1 MHLLAAIPGTISD
14 GAQAVDLGQTPGE
27 IVVLSAADSDLACL
41 AAAQQRLVAGDQATP
56 SLRLASLLKLGH
68 NYSVD
73 LYIENVAS
81 HGKLIVARI
90 LGGRGY
96 WNYGVERLIEIAR
109 ARGIKLALL
118 PGDDKPDTE
127 LAHGTTL
134 VPEEAQRLWRYLVE
148 GGAGNAEQFL
158 RYAASLI
165 GRAGEWREP
174 APILRAGLYWPGAQR
189 PDLDALRQHWKPDAP
204 IAALTFYRALV
215 LAANTTPVDALIEA
229 LQARGLNPLPVF
241 VSSLK
246 DPESAAILEMLLD
259 ETRPDIVLNATA
271 FAVSTGS
278 DDAAGPFAA
287 HDCPVL
293 QVIFSGGD
301 EMNWRA
307 GARGLDARDIAMNV
321 ALPEL
326 DGRIISRA
334 VSFKAA
340 PARDALTEADLTLY
354 QPVRDRIDFVADL
367 ARNWVRLRH
376 TPKPERRVVLILA
389 NYPHRDGRIGNGVGL
404 DTPQSAITMLRA
416 LKADGYRVEDI
427 PADGDALIRALLAG
441 PTNADRGR
449 DADETYSRGDYG
461 IVFATLPRALQDRV
475 NERWGAPERD
485 PFFRENR
492 LTCGDFAMSAIRCAN
507 VVVAVQPSRGYDI
520 DPKASY
526 HSPDLPP
533 PHGYLA
539 FYAWLADGVR
549 AHAIVHL
556 GKHGNLEW
564 LPGKALA
571 LSNECFPEAALGALP
586 HLYPFIVNDPG
597 EGTQAKRRAQ
607 AVIIDHLTPPLAR
620 AESYGRLGELER
632 LIDEYYAA
640 ATGDP
645 RRTKLLAS
653 QILDLVRGAGLDAD
667 CGIAAGE
674 NDMAA
679 LQKLDAYLCE
689 LKEMQ
694 IRDGL
699 HVFGQS
705 PDHAEL
711 LVALSRLPRG
721 AAPFQAS
728 LIRALADDL
737 ALGFDPLG
745 ASLGAPWQGS
755 KPAALTGTGDWRSTG
770 DTIERLETLARDL
783 VSGARQAEPDWT
795 RTLAV
800 LDWIARE
807 LKPAIAACGD
817 AEIAGLLKGLDGR
830 FVAPGPSGA
839 PSRGK
844 PEVLPTGRNFFSLDS
859 RAVPTPAAW
868 QLGWKSAALL
878 VERYTQEHGTYPT
891 SVALSAWGTANMRTG
906 GDDIAQGL
914 ALMGVKPQW
923 EAKTGRVTGF
933 EILPTSVLDRPRVD
947 VTLRVSG
954 FFRDAFP
961 NLIDLFDSAARAVAS
976 LDEDTIA
983 NPLAARVAQDRIALE
998 AQGATKDEASLRAGF
1013 RVFGSKPGAY
1023 GAGLQALIDTR
1034 GWQSESELAEA
1045 YLAWSSFA
1053 YGGGAQGSD
1062 AGGEFRDRLARAE
1075 AVIHNQDN
1083 REHDLLDSD
1092 DYYQFE
1098 GGLAAAIRHVAGAA
1112 PAVYHSDH
1120 SRPETPRIRR
1130 LEDEIGRVVHARAAN
1145 PKWIKGV
1152 MRHGYKGAFEIAA
1165 TVDYLFAFAA
1175 TAHAVKDH
1183 HFDAL
1188 YDAYLGDAEVH
1199 DFIAAHNPDALNE
1212 ISARFVEAIER
1223 GLWRPKR
1230 NDIRER
1236 LKVGA

>member
-41 AAAQQRLVAGDQATP
+41 AAAQQRLAASDPSTP

-73 LYIENVAS
+73 LYLDTVAS
-81 HGKLIVARI
+81 HAKLIVARI

-96 WNYGVERLIEIAR
+96 WNYGVERLSALAR
-109 ARGIKLALL
+109 ERGIKFALL
-118 PGDDKPDTE
+118 PGDDKPDAE
-127 LAHGTTL
+127 LAHETT
-134 VPEEAQRLWRYLVE
+134 VAPDETQKLWRYLVE
-148 GGAGNAEQFL
+148 GGAGNAEHFL
-158 RYAASLI
+158 RYAGSLI
-165 GRAGEWREP
+165 GRDTAWREP
-174 APILRAGLYWPGAQR
+174 APILRAGLYWPGEDR
-189 PDLDALRQHWKPDAP
+189 PDLAALRRYWQDGAP
-204 IAALTFYRALV
+204 VAALVFYRALV
-215 LAANTTPVDALIEA
+215 LAANTAPVDALIA
-229 LQARGLNPLPVF
+229 SLQARGLNPLPIF
-241 VSSLK
+241 VASLK
-246 DPESAAILEMLLD
+246 DADSAAII
-259 ETRPDIVLNATA
+259 ETVFTDAPPDIVLNATA

-278 DDAAGPFAA
+278 GEASPFAA
-287 HDCPVL
+287 QDCPVL

-301 EMNWRA
+301 EPSWRA
-307 GARGLDARDIAMNV
+307 GARGLEARDIAMNV

-340 PARDALTEADLTLY
+340 PARDALTEAELALY
-354 QPVRDRIDFVADL
+354 QPVPDRIAFVADL
-367 ARNWVRLRH
+367 ARNWTKLRR
-376 TPKPERRVVLILA
+376 TPKAERKIVLILA

-404 DTPQSAITMLRA
+404 DTPASTINVLRA
-416 LKADGYRVEDI
+416 LKAEGYRVADI

-449 DADETYSRGDYG
+449 IADETFPRGDYG
-461 IVFATLPRALQDRV
+461 FFFAALPRAVQDKTT
-475 NERWGAPERD
+475 ERWGAPERD
-485 PFFRENR
+485 PFFRESR
-492 LTCGDFAMSAIRCAN
+492 LDCGAFAISAIRYGN

-539 FYAWLADGVR
+539 FYAWLADGVH

-564 LPGKALA
+564 LPGKAVA
-571 LSNECFPEAALGALP
+571 LSSECFPEAALGPVP

-607 AVIIDHLTPPLAR
+607 AVIVDHLTPPLAR
-620 AESYGRLGELER
+620 AETYGRLGEIER
-632 LIDEYYAA
+632 LVDEYYAA
-640 ATGDP
+640 SSGDP
-645 RRTKLLAS
+645 RRMKLLGT
-653 QILDLVRGAGLDAD
+653 QILELVRGAGLDSD
-667 CGIAAGE
+667 CGIAKGE
-674 NDMAA
+674 SDTQA

-699 HVFGQS
+699 HIFGQS

-721 AAPFQAS
+721 PAPHQAS

-737 ALGFDPLG
+737 ALGFDPLS
-745 ASLGAPWQGS
+745 ADLGTPWQGS
-755 KPAALTGTGDWRSTG
+755 RPGALAGSNDWRSTG
-770 DTIERLETLARDL
+770 DTVERLEILAQAL
-783 VSGARQAEPDWT
+783 VSGDHPAGTEWT
-795 RTLAV
+795 RTRTV
-800 LDWIARE
+800 LDWIARD
-807 LKPAIAACGD
+807 LQPAIAACGE
-817 AEIAGLLKGLDGR
+817 AELRGLLAGLDGR

-859 RAVPTPAAW
+859 RVIPTQAAW
-868 QLGWKSAALL
+868 QLGWKSASLL
-878 VERYTQEHGTYPT
+878 VAQYAQEHGAYPKAM
-891 SVALSAWGTANMRTG
+891 ALSAWGTSNMRTG

-923 EAKTGRVTGF
+923 EDKTGRVTGF
-933 EILPTSVLDRPRVD
+933 EILPASVLDRPRVD

-961 NLIDLFDSAARAVAS
+961 NLIDLFDSAARAVAA
-976 LDEDTIA
+976 LDEDVSV
-983 NPLAARVAQDRIALE
+983 NPLAARVAKDRAALE
-998 AQGATKDEASLRAGF
+998 AQGVAKDEASLRAGF

-1023 GAGLQALIDTR
+1023 GAGLQALIDTG
-1034 GWQSESELAEA
+1034 GWQEESELAEA
-1045 YLAWSSFA
+1045 YLAWGSFA
-1053 YGGGAQGSD
+1053 YGGGAHGSD
-1062 AGGEFRDRLARAE
+1062 AGGEFRARLGSAE

-1098 GGLAAAIRHVAGAA
+1098 GGMTAAIRHVTGAA
-1112 PAVYHSDH
+1112 PTVYHNDH

-1152 MRHGYKGAFEIAA
+1152 MRHGYKGGFEIAA

-1175 TAHAVKDH
+1175 TARAVKDH

-1188 YDAYLGDAEVH
+1188 YDAYLGDAEVRAFL
-1199 DFIAAHNPDALNE
+1199 DAHNPDARAE
-1212 ISARFVEAIER
+1212 IEARFAEAIER

-1236 LKVGA
+1236 LKVKA